1 MLVVLLA
8 SVMFAVS
15 PGVSQAGN
23 RTREEM
29 LQQIRGNLAVDRNYV
44 PGTKAQL
51 VLGLNEAGR
60 LKLASNAAQITEVLF
75 QYGADGVRVIYGYV
89 GESHSWA
96 MPKPEG
102 GVEWRITR
110 SHGAPA
116 HMHCTTE
123 WKLLDGKAH
132 VTFISKP
139 MSDKQVADFMKR
151 QREEEM
157 RKLRKKL
164 EWDEGGK
171 IAPIRLNMPH
181 PSDPDLATLRTQY
194 ELDKVVAGASND
206 YERLQRLVKWVH
218 DRWRHDGN
226 NTPSNPDPLTILA
239 EAAEGKRFRCVE
251 YATVLTACAQAMGMP
266 ARKLALKRQDVETA
280 EHSAGHLVT
289 EVWLAS
295 HKKWVFADGQM
306 DAIPEKDGVPL
317 NAVEFQEAFATRA
330 PGLKIRSSSKMDADA
345 YIAWV
350 VPYLYYFDFNT
361 DQQQFRG
368 PNDRSKNQPSSGQ
381 KASQPPS
388 EKIMLGPKDAKK
400 PTVFQR
406 KSPIG
411 DCTYISNPKAFY
423 PAPTL
428 MPAQRIP

>member
-1 MLVVLLA
+1 MLVILLA

-15 PGVSQAGN
+15 PGASQAGN
-23 RTREEM
+23 RTTEEM

-51 VLGLNEAGR
+51 ALSLNEAGR
-60 LKLASNAAQITEVLF
+60 LKLATNAAEVTEVLF
-75 QYGADGVRVIYGYV
+75 QYGPNGVQVVYGYA
-89 GESHSWA
+89 GEGHSWA

-102 GVEWRITR
+102 AAEWRITR
-110 SHGAPA
+110 NHGAPA

-123 WKLLDGKAH
+123 WNLQDGKAH
-132 VTFISKP
+132 VTFVGKP
-139 MSDKQVADFMKR
+139 MSNKQVADFMKR

-164 EWDEGGK
+164 EWDEGSK
-171 IAPIRLNMPH
+171 IAPIRLNMPQ

-194 ELDKVVAGASND
+194 ELDKVVAGASDD
-206 YERLQRLVKWVH
+206 YDRLRRLVKWVH
-218 DRWRHDGN
+218 DRWKHDGN
-226 NTPSNPDPLTILA
+226 NTPSKPDPLTILA

-306 DAIPEKDGVPL
+306 DAIPEKNGTPL

-330 PGLKIRSSSKMDADA
+330 PRLKIRSSSKTDAEN

-361 DQQQFRG
+361 DQQQFR
-368 PNDRSKNQPSSGQ
+368 PRSDRSKEQQQSTDQ
-381 KASQPPS
+381 KSSQPPS
-388 EKIMLGPKDAKK
+388 EKIMLGPKGAKK

-411 DCTYISNPKAFY
+411 DCTYISSPKAFY
-423 PAPTL
+423 PALTS
-428 MPAQRIP
+428 MPAQ